1 MYEPYDNQ
9 VEIDE
14 LQRLV
19 ESVCPG
25 LRISRY
31 SMGVDNKN
39 TVVAVRVTLEVKGNK
54 KIIDKLVDIGFK
66 KLRKRKRETM
76 RYWNMY
82 EGYSMLID
90 LEYILP
96 STPKEES

>member
-1 MYEPYDNQ
+1 MMHEPYDNQ
-9 VEIDE
+9 AEIDE
-14 LQRLV
+14 VQRLV

-25 LRISRY
+25 LKISRY
-31 SMGVDNKN
+31 SLEAGHKN
-39 TVVAVRVTLEVKGNK
+39 TVVSVRVTLEVKGNK
-54 KIIDKLVDIGFK
+54 KFIDNLVDIGFK

-90 LEYILP
+90 LEYTFP
-96 STPKEES
+96 SARKEE